1 MSYKLEAFVVAKR
14 VDAQLGDYIKIHL
27 YQRHDKQ
34 SPTSQQQLHGCTH
47 ELIDTPCTRS
57 GRGLTAMLR
66 KMLRALLSDTD
77 ILKRK
82 FKQSTALL
90 CQVKSSLN
98 TFFLNLVA
106 IMQEMSCIK
115 ELYLSANTLQSK
127 FNI

>member
-14 VDAQLGDYIKIHL
+14 VDAQLGEYIKIHL

-34 SPTSQQQLHGCTH
+34 SPTSQQQESPGCTH
-47 ELIDTPCTRS
+47 ELIDTPCASS
-57 GRGLTAMLR
+57 GRGLMAMLR

-82 FKQSTALL
+82 FKLSTALL

-98 TFFLNLVA
+98 TFF
-106 IMQEMSCIK
+106 
-115 ELYLSANTLQSK
+115 
-127 FNI
+127 